1 MSNPSLLA
9 ALDNINELKNL
20 QLGENLHPEYKWAE
34 NIKELIVQYFYQIA
48 ENGSNNIDKLKETYI
63 SLIMSSLNLSK
74 IHPEKNI
81 YLNSLYKLIA
91 QTRDIVAGKGLYNI
105 TYMMISCWAKLGLIN
120 KNYEELGLKL
130 AEDAIE
136 NLVKGSNKQPLGSW
150 KDIKYFCNYWKE
162 ELGIAGAPTVEDYN
176 VLNKDRI
183 FLKTKHLVK
192 EQLDKDIFGVNNL
205 NPSLLAKWI
214 PRETSKKFGWL
225 TPILAEYYYAHFL
238 TSAKTEY
245 QESKARRKCLTKFR
259 ITITEI
265 NKKLKTT
272 QIYQCSRNWKE
283 INFDKNVTSI
293 TLRKQG
299 LAFQNRKKNSKTR
312 EYADSFIREDRE
324 ECANNYQQYILD
336 CSKGKKI
343 IKAKN
348 ISIID
353 LVRAADNINDSNEI
367 ECLALNT
374 QWNEQCKETSDLNNM
389 IAMVDTSGSME
400 TDNCNPLYSA
410 IGLGLR
416 VAEKSTFGKRVL
428 TFSNNPEWV
437 NLDNCK
443 TFVDSVKKI
452 RRAPWGMNTNFMA
465 ALDLILNTAIASEIT
480 PESLGQTT
488 LVIFS
493 DMQIDLAINP
503 YNYSPHETSNN
514 NSSLNTLFDNIKI
527 KYEEA
532 GKRSIFKK
540 AYPVPHII
548 FWNLR
553 STNGFPNLSQTKNT
567 SMLSG
572 SSGNLLNLFIDK
584 GPKILDELTPWKL
597 LQECLENIRYNDFD
611 ILKKN
616 LI

>member
-9 ALDNINELKNL
+9 ALDNLNNL
-20 QLGENLHPEYKWAE
+20 QLGENLHCEYKWAE

-48 ENGSNNIDKLKETYI
+48 ENGSNNIEKLKETYI
-63 SLIMSSLNLSK
+63 SLISASLNLPK

-105 TYMMISCWAKLGLIN
+105 TYMMISCWGKLGLIN
-120 KNYEELGLKL
+120 KNYEELGLEL

-136 NLVKGSNKQPLGSW
+136 NIIIGSNKHPLGSW

-162 ELGIAGAPTVEDYN
+162 EIGIKNSPSLKDYDII
-176 VLNKDRI
+176 NKDRI
-183 FLKTKHLVK
+183 FLKIINLVTK
-192 EQLDKDIFGVNNL
+192 QLQKDISSVNNC
-205 NPSLLAKWI
+205 NPSLLAKWL
-214 PRETSKKFGWL
+214 PRETSKKFGWI
-225 TPILAEYYYAHFL
+225 TPILAKNYYSHYL
-238 TSAKTEY
+238 KSAKTEY
-245 QESKARRKCLTKFR
+245 QYSQAERKCLTHFR
-259 ITITEI
+259 ITITEL

-272 QIYQCSRNWKE
+272 QIYQCNRNWKE
-283 INFDKNVTSI
+283 INFDKNITSI

-299 LAFQNRKKNSKTR
+299 LAFQNRKKNGTTR
-312 EYADSFIREDRE
+312 EYTDNFIREDRE
-324 ECANNYQQYILD
+324 ECAKNYKQYIFD
-336 CSKGKKI
+336 CSTGKKQ

-367 ECLALNT
+367 EYLALNT
-374 QWNEQCKETSDLNNM
+374 QWNEQCKETTNLNNM

-400 TDNCNPLYSA
+400 IDNCNPLYSA

-437 NLDNCK
+437 NLDDCK

-465 ALDLILNTAIASEIT
+465 ALDLILNTAISSKIS
-480 PESLGQTT
+480 PESLGETT

-493 DMQIDLAINP
+493 DMQIDAAISSKSV
-503 YNYSPHETSNN
+503 YNYN
-514 NSSLNTLFDNIKI
+514 NSTKENSSDLNTLFDNIKL

-572 SSGNLLNLFIDK
+572 TSANLLNLFIDK

-597 LQECLENIRYNDFD
+597 LQECLENERYNDFN
-611 ILKKN
+611 ILKK
-616 LI
+616 L

>member
-1 MSNPSLLA
+1 MSYPSLLA
-9 ALDNINELKNL
+9 ALDTVNELKNL
-20 QLGENLHPEYKWAE
+20 QLGENLHPEYKWE
-34 NIKELIVQYFYQIA
+34 QNIKELIVQYFYQIA
-48 ENGSNNIDKLKETYI
+48 ENGNNNIEKLKETYT
-63 SLIMSSLNLSK
+63 SLIISTLNLSK
-74 IHPEKNI
+74 SHVEKKI

-105 TYMMISCWAKLGLIN
+105 TYIMISCWAKLGLID
-120 KNYEELGLKL
+120 KKYEELGFKL

-162 ELGIAGAPTVEDYN
+162 EIGITGEPTVEEY
-176 VLNKDRI
+176 VLLNKDRLFSKI
-183 FLKTKHLVK
+183 KCLVK
-192 EQLDKDIFGVNNL
+192 EQLHEDIFSVIIL

-225 TPILAEYYYAHFL
+225 TPILAEYYYAEFL
-238 TSAKTEY
+238 VSAKNPY
-245 QESKARRKCLTKFR
+245 QYSQAKRKCLTRFR

-272 QIYQCSRNWKE
+272 QIYQCSRSWKE

-293 TLRKQG
+293 TLRKQA
-299 LAFQNRKKNSKTR
+299 LAFQNKKKNSMSR
-312 EYADSFIREDRE
+312 EYTDIFIRDDRE

-336 CSKGKKI
+336 CNKGKKT

-348 ISIID
+348 ISIVD
-353 LVRAADNINDSNEI
+353 LVRGADNINDNNEI
-367 ECLALNT
+367 ECIALNT
-374 QWNEQCKETSDLNNM
+374 QWNEQCKSTTSLNNM

-400 TDNCNPLYSA
+400 TDNYKPLYSA

-416 VAEKSTFGKRVL
+416 VAEKSSFGKRVL

-437 NLDNCK
+437 NLDDCK
-443 TFVDSVKKI
+443 TFVESVKKI
-452 RRAPWGMNTNFMA
+452 RRAPWGMNTNFIA
-465 ALDLILNTAIASEIT
+465 ALDLILNTAISSGIS
-480 PESLGQTT
+480 PELLGETT

-493 DMQIDLAINP
+493 DMQIDQAINS
-503 YNYSPHETSNN
+503 YSSTKN
-514 NSSLNTLFDNIKI
+514 NSNLNTLFENIKT
-527 KYEEA
+527 KYDEA
-532 GKRSIFKK
+532 GKRSIFQK

-553 STNGFPNLSQTKNT
+553 STNGFPNLSETKNT

-572 SSGNLLNLFIDK
+572 SSANLLNLFIDK

-597 LQECLENIRYNDFD
+597 LQECLKNKRYNDFD
-611 ILKKN
+611 ILNKN